1 MRAGPW
7 QRGVGV
13 LLAASATA
21 WRYHLG
27 TGPGRGSGSLFLC
40 PCRGWGGKGPR
51 GAWKPP
57 DGPGLVPKILP
68 PTYSCI
74 STAQGRGDK
83 SKSWSGI
90 TENGEN
96 EAQGENTLWR
106 EALGLSLDVSE
117 WRELILLICLLSVC
131 SRTCLL
137 SEIPRGPG
145 PHLLPFIAKLVD
157 HFGV

>member
-1 MRAGPW
+1 MGCFSQPLPLPGGITLGQAPGMGLGLSSSAPAVAGEV
-7 QRGVGV
+7 R
-13 LLAASATA
+13 
-21 WRYHLG
+21 
-27 TGPGRGSGSLFLC
+27 GPGVPGN
-40 PCRGWGGKGPR
+40 
-51 GAWKPP
+51 PP

-106 EALGLSLDVSE
+106 EALGLTLDVSE